1 MTCRDL
7 SPIIDLMLRTL
18 SVAIFPAILLTLGV
32 FNWSTTCCCGNSMIL
47 EILHGTCEHHAEE
60 HEGSE
65 HSSNDPHSCYKGGGD
80 AFLMAENP
88 DISYYPAAINLP
100 ADSTGLVSCTP
111 SPVAAAWMVPRG
123 APPDIP
129 LLTQRWL
136 I

>member
-1 MTCRDL
+1 M
-7 SPIIDLMLRTL
+7 SPIIRRMLRKL
-18 SVAIFPAILLTLGV
+18 SYAILPVVLLTLGV

-47 EILHGTCEHHAEE
+47 EILHGTCAHHGEE
-60 HEGSE
+60 HDGSD
-65 HSSNDPHSCYKGGGD
+65 HSSSDPHPCHKGGGD
-80 AFLMAENP
+80 AFLKAANP
-88 DISYYPAAINLP
+88 DISYSPVAINLP
-100 ADSTGLVSCTP
+100 VESTYLVSCTP